1 MQYMYPHHV
10 FLFAP
15 MVGGLCPKLKFFG
28 GVGGLFPKTKRLS
41 AGGLC
46 AKMKRL
52 SGGGRVPQ
60 DAVVFIAF

>member
-1 MQYMYPHHV
+1 MCAIPHHA
-10 FLFAP
+10 FPFAP
-15 MVGGLCPKLKFFG
+15 MVGGLCPKFKFFFGWGSCSPRQSVFPLG
-28 GVGGLFPKTKRLS
+28 GVS
-41 AGGLC
+41 